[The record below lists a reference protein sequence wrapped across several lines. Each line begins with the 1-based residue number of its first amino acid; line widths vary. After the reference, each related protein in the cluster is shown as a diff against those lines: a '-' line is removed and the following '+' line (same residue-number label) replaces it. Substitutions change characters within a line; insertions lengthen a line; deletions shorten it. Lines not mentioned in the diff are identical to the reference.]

1 MKAVHCPGTSKTGLN
16 VLLLYS
22 ITECKPCWKAPLPKG
37 TKTLVNIEHFTGTPA
52 YMHYKGRPIRIHR
65 GEHLH
70 INATPLQKAG
80 RQDSC
85 SQVFRDMRLF
95 FALLGFC
102 LGLVSGITWE
112 WIKILKVLHH
122 HVGVAS
128 GLTVEE
134 ELWMDSSEIPNPGPQ
149 DQATK

>member
-1 MKAVHCPGTSKTGLN
+1 MEQEWQTKPLN

-52 YMHYKGRPIRIHR
+52 YMHYKGRPIKIHR
-65 GEHLH
+65 KKTLAHRRNHLYKR
-70 INATPLQKAG
+70 PG
-80 RQDSC
+80 RNTVAPRFSEIWGLYPPSLD
-85 SQVFRDMRLF
+85 
-95 FALLGFC
+95 FALASSQASMCLKEWFLGISWLF
-102 LGLVSGITWE
+102 
-112 WIKILKVLHH
+112 
-122 HVGVAS
+122 AS